1 MTSTV
6 PETQQATGRMPAEER
21 KVLAGTLVGT
31 SIEWYDFFIYAQ
43 AAGLVLAPLF
53 LAPVAEASP
62 GLAQVLAFATI
73 GISFLFRPLGAIVAG
88 YLGDRLGRK
97 KMLVFT
103 LILMGLSTAL
113 IGLLPTYAAIGI
125 AAPIL
130 LILLR
135 ILQGFSAG
143 GEWGGAA
150 LMAVEHAP
158 TARRGFFGAFPQIG
172 VPVGMIL
179 ATSTLFVIT
188 SLLTPEQFSAWGWR
202 IPFLLSIVLIGVG
215 YFIRRAVEESPI
227 FQDLQRRKKESA
239 APLRQLFRHNTK
251 KVILTAVIFIGNNAA
266 GYLLIAFFA
275 TYAVTVLGMDR
286 PTVLLATTLASF
298 GWLIFT
304 LWGGRVSDRLGRVRT
319 FQIGYAFL
327 ALWAVPMWFLI
338 DTGDIVWYF
347 VALFVMTFGL
357 GLSYGPQASLYA
369 EMFPANVRY
378 SGVSIGYALGAIL
391 GGAFA
396 PMIAEALISSTGQSW
411 TIGLYI
417 AVAALDLACGRLAG
431 QGDEGRRPAR
441 VGRDRA
447 AGGRVSGGGCRG
459 IRPRFCVR
467 RVGGSA

>member
-1 MTSTV
+1 MSTSV
-6 PETQQATGRMPAEER
+6 QDETRTGSVTREER

-53 LAPVAEASP
+53 LAPVAESNP
-62 GLAQVLAFATI
+62 GLAQVLSFATI
-73 GISFLFRPLGAIVAG
+73 GISFLFRPLGAVVAG
-88 YLGDRLGRK
+88 YLGDKLGRK

-103 LILMGLSTAL
+103 LIMMGLSTAL
-113 IGLLPTYAAIGI
+113 IGFLPTYAAIGI

-158 TARRGFFGAFPQIG
+158 TAKRGFFGAFPQIG

-179 ATSTLFVIT
+179 ATSTLFILT
-188 SLLTPEQFSAWGWR
+188 SSMSAEAFMEWGWR
-202 IPFLLSIVLIGVG
+202 IPFMLSIVLIIVG
-215 YFIRRAVEESPI
+215 YVIRRAVEESPV
-227 FQDLQRRKKESA
+227 FEDLLRRRKEAS
-239 APLRQLFRHNTK
+239 APLGQLFRHNTK
-251 KVILTAVIFIGNNAA
+251 NVVLTAIIFIGNNAA

-298 GWLIFT
+298 GWLVFT
-304 LWGGRVSDRLGRVRT
+304 LWGGRISDRLGRVRT

-338 DTGDIVWYF
+338 DTGNIVWYF

-411 TIGLYI
+411 TIGVYI
-417 AVAALDLACGRLAG
+417 AIAAVISLVGVSLVKDPKGVDLHA
-431 QGDEGRRPAR
+431 
-441 VGRDRA
+441 
-447 AGGRVSGGGCRG
+447 
-459 IRPRFCVR
+459 
-467 RVGGSA
+467 